1 MHAGVLQHHPHLP
14 QHHHLL
20 DVLDLVVPLN
30 GKVMTGVTMKTTIVD
45 VNGMVE
51 TVAEIMLRHSIAK
64 IVYALIQKN
73 LLLDVKIFTTV
84 KIT

>member
-1 MHAGVLQHHPHLP
+1 MRAGILQHHPHLP

-30 GKVMTGVTMKTTIVD
+30 GKVITGVTMITTIVD

-51 TVAEIMLRHSIAK
+51 
-64 IVYALIQKN
+64 IV
-73 LLLDVKIFTTV
+73 VEMM
-84 KIT
+84 